1 MAQPLLIPY
10 PENATIQE
18 LKQVSRISSSET
30 ATRCTAIQMLLAGAG
45 RQLVC
50 DTLLVTNRILRKWIN
65 RFISKNDQY
74 LDYGQCL
81 MASKN
86 IDQMAWMATKIFAT
100 IFARFKSYRKNLAY
114 NESTLVQ

>member
-1 MAQPLLIPY
+1 MARPLLIPY

-30 ATRCTAIQMLLAGAG
+30 ATRCTAIQ
-45 RQLVC
+45 
-50 DTLLVTNRILRKWIN
+50 
-65 RFISKNDQY
+65 Y

-81 MASKN
+81 MASKSVY
-86 IDQMAWMATKIFAT
+86 QMAWMATKVFAT
-100 IFARFKSYRKNLAY
+100 IFTRFKSYRKNLAH